1 MNGISTR
8 SDDSPAGPRPAPGAP
23 VGNALV
29 TGGAKRIGR
38 AICLGLARDGWTVGI
53 HCHTSRGDAEA
64 LRDEIAAA
72 GGAAYVV
79 AADLGDAAA
88 PRPLLAEAAALGGPV
103 TCLVNNASVFG
114 RDDARS
120 ATPES
125 WEEHMATNLRAPFFL
140 SQAMAEA
147 LTNAPETPE
156 AVSGAGGN
164 IVNIVDQ
171 RVWAPTPH
179 FFSYTISKMALWDM
193 TQVMARSLAPRIRVN
208 AIGPGPTLPNSRQSP
223 GDFERQSRATILGR
237 GTTPDEI
244 CAAIRFILAS
254 PAMTGQMIALDGG
267 QHLAWE
273 TPDTAIP
280 E

>member
-1 MNGISTR
+1 MPCSLWATC
-8 SDDSPAGPRPAPGAP
+8 PARPERGDLTKER
-23 VGNALV
+23 NALV
-29 TGGAKRIGR
+29 TGGARRIGR
-38 AICLGLARDGWTVGI
+38 SIALALAADGWSVAL
-53 HCHTSRGDAEA
+53 HHRSAPEEADAVVKEIEA
-64 LRDEIAAA
+64 MGGRAAA
-72 GGAAYVV
+72 LN
-79 AADLGDAAA
+79 AD
-88 PRPLLAEAAALGGPV
+88 LAEADAPAGLIARAAASIGPLSL
-103 TCLVNNASVFG
+103 LVNNASLFE
-114 RDDARS
+114 RDETDSMTA
-120 ATPES
+120 ES
-125 WEEHMATNLRAPFFL
+125 WAAHMDINLRAPAFL
-140 SQAMAEA
+140 SQGFAAQLPEGAE
-147 LTNAPETPE
+147 
-156 AVSGAGGN
+156 GN